1 MDLATLISSRASSI
15 NGSGIRRVFDEA
27 ASTPDA
33 IRLFIG
39 QPDFPIDESIRRAAA
54 DAIMDPV
61 SNHNGYTL
69 TQGTPA
75 LLAAIREHIRWDLG
89 WTIDDQRTEALVTSG
104 TSGALF
110 LAAMALL
117 NPGDELVIPD
127 PWFVLYP
134 YLAHLAGARSVAC
147 DTYPDFR
154 MTAERVERCIT
165 PRTKAVLICSP
176 GNPAG
181 VVLSQKE
188 CDDLLDLCRRRR
200 VLLISDEIYDEFA
213 YAESLTAR
221 SAGTPARPRC
231 PSPGRAPGAEEQV
244 VVIRGFGKTYGVT
257 GWRLGYAVG
266 PKAVLRE
273 MRKLQQYVYVCAPA
287 PLQAGVVAAFRVDM
301 SGHIA
306 AYQARR
312 DRVLE
317 RLAPLTEVPRPGGA
331 FYAFVKVPDRLGMSG
346 EQFYQRAKARKVFIV
361 PGHTFSGR
369 DTHFRLSF
377 ATREEDLARGLEALA
392 DLMS

>member
-1 MDLATLISSRASSI
+1 MDLASLISRRAASI

-27 ASTPDA
+27 ARTPDA

-54 DAIMDPV
+54 DAILDPV

-75 LLAAIREHIRWDLG
+75 LQAAIREHVRWDLG
-89 WTIDDQRTEALVTSG
+89 WTIDDQRADALVTSG

-117 NPGDELVIPD
+117 NPGDEIIIPD

-134 YLAHLAGARSVAC
+134 YLAHLAGAKAVPC

-154 MTAERVERCIT
+154 MTAERVERLIT

-181 VVLSQKE
+181 VVLSQKD
-188 CDDLLDLCRRRR
+188 CDDLLDLCRRRN

-213 YAESLTAR
+213 FSESLTAR
-221 SAGTPARPRC
+221 SAGTPAKPRC
-231 PSPGRAPGAEEQV
+231 PSPGRAPGSEEQV

-266 PKAVLRE
+266 PKGVLQE

-287 PLQAGVVAAFRVDM
+287 PLQAGVVAAFKVDM
-301 SGHIA
+301 SKHIA

-312 DRVLE
+312 DRVLS
-317 RLAPLTEVPRPGGA
+317 RLEPLTEVPRPGGA
-331 FYAFVKVPDRLGMSG
+331 FYAFVKVPDRLRMSG
-346 EQFYQRAKARKVFIV
+346 EEFYQRAKGRKVFIV
-361 PGHTFSGR
+361 PGHTFSQR

-377 ATREEDLARGLEALA
+377 ATREDDLARGLDALA
-392 DLMS
+392 DLMA

>member
-69 TQGTPA
+69 TQGTAA

-89 WTIDDQRTEALVTSG
+89 WTIDDERTEALVTSG

-213 YAESLTAR
+213 YSESLTAR
-221 SAGTPARPRC
+221 SAGAPVRPRC